1 MIEYTVN
8 ENLNIAFGGSDAK
21 RVSDKQNSK
30 SFVRLL
36 ENKDQRSKS
45 NDSFS
50 EHTDGKLAPT
60 MNIQGAFR
68 ALEQLALHRQES
80 KQLAEQIIKV
90 YTEMLQV
97 DGACIYKN
105 TIEGNFEVLAC
116 NNTWSNIFS
125 TLQAMGKVDGQNIPL
140 SPAALLPCPASM
152 NIRAISQSPKAV
164 PVLLGTHNYGSIL
177 SLPLI
182 SDGTT
187 VGIIS
192 LFSVNSQSFLP
203 ERINILQMVA
213 YMSASL
219 YMNIHVR
226 NVLEKEQI
234 ERITLQN
241 DVQVLRRQI
250 ESHQHNLNADAGA
263 DAAYEELEALSYSV
277 SHDLRSPIIVVRNNC
292 EWLSTQH
299 AANLNTEGQTLVRQ
313 IAASSEH
320 MEKLLDGLLEF
331 SKVVRL
337 DQQQSLID
345 MTTLVHT
352 VIDELLKYESGSSS
366 LSVTIQPLLPAYGDA
381 TLIRQV
387 WYNLLSNAFKYTRY
401 KQKREVIID
410 SFSFNGGVKYCVSDN
425 GVGFEMQYVDR
436 LFGAFHRLHAAEEFE
451 GTGVGLAIV
460 QRIVRRHGGQVWAEG
475 KVDNGARFYFT
486 LPKT

>member
-1 MIEYTVN
+1 MIECTVN
-8 ENLNIAFGGSDAK
+8 ENLNIAFSGSEAK
-21 RVSDKQNSK
+21 RVSEKQNSK
-30 SFVRLL
+30 SFMRLL
-36 ENKDQRSKS
+36 ENRDERSKL

-50 EHTDGKLAPT
+50 ENTDGKLTSA
-60 MNIQGAFR
+60 MNIQDAFR

-90 YTEMLQV
+90 YTEILQV
-97 DGACIYKN
+97 DGACIYKY
-105 TIEGNFEVLAC
+105 TTEGKFEVLAC

-125 TLQAMGKVDGQNIPL
+125 TLQAMGEVDGQNILL
-140 SPAALLPCPASM
+140 SPAVLLPCPASM

-164 PVLLGTHNYGSIL
+164 PVLLGTHNYGSVL

-192 LFSVNSQSFLP
+192 LFSVNLQFFLP
-203 ERINILQMVA
+203 ECINVLQMVA
-213 YMSASL
+213 YMFASL
-219 YMNIHVR
+219 YININLR
-226 NVLEKEQI
+226 NILEKEQI

-241 DVQVLRRQI
+241 DVQILRRQI
-250 ESHQHNLNADAGA
+250 ESHQHNLNVDAGA

-277 SHDLRSPIIVVRNNC
+277 SHDLRSPIIVVRNNSK
-292 EWLSTQH
+292 WLSAQH
-299 AANLNTEGQTLVRQ
+299 AANLNTEGQALVRQ
-313 IAASSEH
+313 IAESSEH

-337 DQQQSLID
+337 DLRQSLID
-345 MTTLVHT
+345 MTPLVQT
-352 VIDELLKYESGSSS
+352 VIDELLKCECGSSA
-366 LSVTIQPLLPAYGDA
+366 LSIAVQPLLPACGDA

-401 KQKREVIID
+401 KQKREVTID
-410 SFSFNGGVKYCVSDN
+410 SHSFNGSVKYCVSDN
-425 GVGFEMQYVDR
+425 GVGFDMQYVDR

-460 QRIVRRHGGQVWAEG
+460 QRIVKRHGGQVWAEG
-475 KVDNGARFYFT
+475 KVDNGARFFFT
-486 LPKT
+486 LSKT